1 MVHALRRARQWVTPE
16 GCVIDVHPT
25 AIPARL
31 EIGEQPIGELD
42 AGDASERHANATAAL
57 TVVLNEGLFGVSAAV
72 EFVYSTYGDSVDELR
87 DFIADKWRSTRIG
100 SEIAEA
106 ARVRL
111 RADPAAGRPRVVEQV
126 RLTTLHVLRRGQEPS
141 DGARRV
147 RR

>member
-1 MVHALRRARQWVTPE
+1 MVDALRRARQWVTPE

-42 AGDASERHANATAAL
+42 AGDASVRHANATAAL
-57 TVVLNEGLFGVSAAV
+57 TAAVNEGLFEVTAAV
-72 EFVYSTYGDSVDELR
+72 EFEYYTYGDSVDELR
-87 DFIADKWRSTRIG
+87 DFVADKWRSTRIG
-100 SEIAEA
+100 SEIAEK

-126 RLTTLHVLRRGQEPS
+126 RLTRLHVLRSGFET
-141 DGARRV
+141 
-147 RR
+147 